1 MADWLD
7 EEIGTWDPTAGVSG
21 PGWGCGCSLAVIGL
35 IVLVI
40 VLSFI
45 LPRLGINFNV
55 FMWFED
61 VLFP

>member
-7 EEIGTWDPTAGVSG
+7 EEIGTWDPTAGGSG
-21 PGWGCGCSLAVIGL
+21 SGWGCGCSLVVIGL

-55 FMWFED
+55 FMWLED